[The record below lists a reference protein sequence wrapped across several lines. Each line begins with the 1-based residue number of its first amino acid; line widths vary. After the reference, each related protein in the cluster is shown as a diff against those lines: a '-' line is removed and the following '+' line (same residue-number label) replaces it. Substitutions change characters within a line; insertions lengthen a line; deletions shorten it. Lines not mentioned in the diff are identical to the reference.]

1 MIYIFL
7 GLHFFLVSANL
18 AWRAKERE
26 KETGIKS
33 DSPFP
38 IKKKEKKKRE
48 VQTKV
53 PVSEDVL
60 VHQVAS
66 GLVLGGES
74 KLLDRR
80 VLLQGLDKHALRL
93 AGDGLSLVGNPQLL
107 DSVVLQQNLGQGLK
121 TGATDATKKKYQEKK
136 KRERVSE
143 GRFFKERKGGS
154 RHVALNVEAG
164 EGLVGPK
171 SLNQGNGSGAVD
183 GAVGHQELG
192 DDGVVGQGLSQPG
205 EDLIVDTPGKKK
217 ITRNVSKGKEVE
229 ID

>member
-18 AWRAKERE
+18 AWRAKGRER
-26 KETGIKS
+26 ETGIKS
-33 DSPFP
+33 GPPFP
-38 IKKKEKKKRE
+38 IKKKKKKRKKRE

-136 KRERVSE
+136 KRERVRE
-143 GRFFKERKGGS
+143 GRFFKRGKG
-154 RHVALNVEAG
+154 VADMLLSMLK
-164 EGLVGPK
+164 LVRVLLVLSPSIRATDPVLSMAQLATK
-171 SLNQGNGSGAVD
+171 SSVTMVL
-183 GAVGHQELG
+183 LG
-192 DDGVVGQGLSQPG
+192 RAFPSLAR
-205 EDLIVDTPGKKK
+205 I
-217 ITRNVSKGKEVE
+217 
-229 ID
+229 